1 MLVRSFFRIVL
12 FLLGCFGLI
21 CYPGEAA
28 QAVRDG
34 LVICGTSVIP
44 ALFPF
49 FVLTKSFL
57 SGKRRQKAHKSAENI
72 MRRCFG
78 LGGECLSPLLLS
90 FVGGYPVGAASVA
103 ELYQNGAISNEE
115 AERLLLF
122 CNNSGPAFFL
132 GVIGT
137 VVLSNVKAGLLLY
150 IAHVVAALC
159 CGALLRD
166 NVPRTAV
173 LRRIKPADTENGS
186 FLQAVSSSCSALLQI
201 SGLILFFSVVLAP
214 LEASGIFRL
223 LCRLMPGI
231 PAQTLRAMLCGI
243 FELSGGIIRLQ
254 DCNGAALLCAFLMGW
269 GGFCV
274 HLQAMSFWKPLK
286 LRPKGYYF
294 AKLLHG
300 ALSALFSA
308 LLLVPD
314 TQLLLSAAGVL
325 LLCVFFPEI
334 RQKMG
339 RNPRRNTV

>member
-1 MLVRSFFRIVL
+1 MLVRKFFRIVL

-49 FVLTKSFL
+49 LVLTKSFL
-57 SGKRRQKAHKSAENI
+57 GGKRGQKAHKSAENI

-103 ELYQNGAISNEE
+103 ELYQNGAISKEE
-115 AERLLLF
+115 TERLLLF

-137 VVLSNVKAGLLLY
+137 VVLSNVKAGLVLY
-150 IAHVVAALC
+150 AAHVLAALC
-159 CGALLRD
+159 CGALLRE
-166 NVPRTAV
+166 NTPRSAV
-173 LRRIKPADTENGS
+173 LRKLQPAEPTESG
-186 FLQAVSSSCSALLQI
+186 FLLAVSSSCTALLQI
-201 SGLILFFSVVLAP
+201 SGLILFFSAVLAL
-214 LEASGIFRL
+214 LEACGIFRL
-223 LCRLMPGI
+223 LCRLLPGI
-231 PAQTLRAMLCGI
+231 PAQTLRAMLCGV
-243 FELSGGIIRLQ
+243 FELSGGVIRLQ
-254 DCNGAALLCAFLMGW
+254 GCDGAAVLCAFLMGW
-269 GGFCV
+269 GGLCV
-274 HLQAMSFWKPLK
+274 HLQAMCFWQPLH
-286 LRPKGYYF
+286 LRPKGYF
-294 AKLLHG
+294 AAKLLHG
-300 ALSALFSA
+300 TLSALFSA
-308 LLLVPD
+308 LFLSPRPPLMLL
-314 TQLLLSAAGVL
+314 AGAVL
-325 LLCVFFPEI
+325 LLCAFFPEI

>member
-1 MLVRSFFRIVL
+1 MLVRKFFRVML
-12 FLLGCFGLI
+12 FLLGCIGLLL
-21 CYPGEAA
+21 YPAEAA

-49 FVLTKSFL
+49 FVLTKFFL
-57 SGKRRQKAHKSAENI
+57 GGKRSHTSGKASEAV

-78 LGGECLSPLLLS
+78 LGGACMSPLLLS
-90 FVGGYPVGAASVA
+90 FVGGYPIGAASVA
-103 ELYQNGAISNEE
+103 EQYRCGRISKDE

-137 VVLSNVKAGLLLY
+137 VVLSSVKAGLVLY
-150 IAHVVAALC
+150 AAHVLAALC
-159 CGALLRD
+159 CGALLRE
-166 NVPRTAV
+166 NTPRRAV
-173 LRRIKPADTENGS
+173 LRKLQPAEPTESG

-201 SGLILFFSVVLAP
+201 SGLILFFSVVLAL
-214 LEASGIFRL
+214 LEACGIVRL
-223 LCRLMPGI
+223 LCRLLPGI

-243 FELSGGIIRLQ
+243 FELSGGIVRLQ

-308 LLLVPD
+308 LLLAPD